1 MKKVKNIIIS
11 AVSLA
16 CLSMPVTV
24 MATPARQEFKPERI
38 RVATTVPTDALRDA
52 VLNAAA
58 ESAAA
63 ADAESIPLETEP
75 PLEEDHFI
83 NHEVEQEFYPE
94 LLNVGDRTE
103 SGDVLMYLDETRKVV
118 YSEKYGTF
126 EDQNGIV
133 PEGDLIAMGL
143 VDGRAENNEANTLSE
158 KVPVKLSFTTEFEG
172 FSEKEEPPYT
182 IVIEADGESSFQEE
196 EEIKK
201 NLGTIYL
208 TKDNSFTNEQT
219 ITCENPKFYM
229 TAVVPSDRADAYQVK
244 IFNGAEECYI
254 YDSLVPEYQL
264 KVKVI
269 KPEYTVTDP
278 NEAPQL
284 SEDFENIA
292 SGKYAESRASELD
305 IEFGEE
311 ETESQKEEVKKSTGT
326 SVIALFA
333 ATLGLIAVLGGGIW
347 FLYKRAN
354 RDDD

>member
-1 MKKVKNIIIS
+1 
-11 AVSLA
+11 
-16 CLSMPVTV
+16 
-24 MATPARQEFKPERI
+24 
-38 RVATTVPTDALRDA
+38 
-52 VLNAAA
+52 
-58 ESAAA
+58 
-63 ADAESIPLETEP
+63 
-75 PLEEDHFI
+75 
-83 NHEVEQEFYPE
+83 
-94 LLNVGDRTE
+94 
-103 SGDVLMYLDETRKVV
+103 
-118 YSEKYGTF
+118 
-126 EDQNGIV
+126 
-133 PEGDLIAMGL
+133 
-143 VDGRAENNEANTLSE
+143 
-158 KVPVKLSFTTEFEG
+158 
-172 FSEKEEPPYT
+172 
-182 IVIEADGESSFQEE
+182 
-196 EEIKK
+196 
-201 NLGTIYL
+201 
-208 TKDNSFTNEQT
+208 
-219 ITCENPKFYM
+219 M

-254 YDSLVPEYQL
+254 YDSHVPEYQL

>member
-1 MKKVKNIIIS
+1 
-11 AVSLA
+11 
-16 CLSMPVTV
+16 MPVTV

-63 ADAESIPLETEP
+63 ADAEEIPPETEE
-75 PLEEDHFI
+75 PLEEGHFI
-83 NHEVEQEFYPE
+83 NHEVEEEFYPD
-94 LLNVGDRTE
+94 LAAVGDRNE
-103 SGDVLMYLDETRKVV
+103 NGDVLMYMDETRKVI

-126 EDQNGIV
+126 EDENGIV
-133 PEGDLIAMGL
+133 PESDLIAMGL
-143 VDGRAENNEANTLSE
+143 VDGGSLDSSANTLNE
-158 KVPVKLSFTTEFEG
+158 KVSVKVSLNAEFEG
-172 FSEKEEPPYT
+172 FSNGEEPPYT
-182 IVIEADGESSFQEE
+182 IVVEADGESHFQEE

-264 KVKVI
+264 TVKVI

-292 SGKYAESRASELD
+292 SGKYAESRASELN

-311 ETESQKEEVKKSTGT
+311 ETESQKEEVKENNGV
-326 SVIALFA
+326 SVIALFTA
-333 ATLGLIAVLGGGIW
+333 ALGLISIIGGGIW

-354 RDDD
+354 RDND